1 MLRNIFWY
9 SYRILVDAVS
19 HYWRDNGSAFASHV
33 ALSGLLAFFP
43 FFIFGT
49 SLASFLG
56 AFTYTP
62 QKIKALVQLLPD
74 VIAEPLSQ
82 EIINVL
88 TIQRGGVL
96 TVSVIGAAY
105 FASNG
110 VEALRTALNR
120 AYRVVDR
127 RSLLFCRFQSLFF
140 VILGAVGLIVISVLL
155 ILTPLLIKI
164 MQNHP
169 FFITE
174 YIGVIRLWRYI
185 IAAVVLFVSLLIVHK
200 WLPAERRKFID
211 ILPGI
216 VLTMFVW
223 FMASIAFAQYLTMFD
238 YISTYAGLA
247 SIMVAIIFLYILSA
261 IFILGGEI
269 NAAIM
274 FHRKH
279 LQHSDEYERT

>member
-110 VEALRTALNR
+110 IEALRTALNR

-164 MQNHP
+164 MQNHS

-274 FHRKH
+274 FYRKH
-279 LQHSDEYERT
+279 LQHSDE

>member
-1 MLRNIFWY
+1 MLKNIFWY
-9 SYRILVDAVS
+9 SYRILVNAVS
-19 HYWRDNGSAFASHV
+19 HYWRDNGSAFASHI

-49 SLASFLG
+49 SLASFIG

-74 VIAEPLSQ
+74 VIAEPLSK

-88 TIQRGGVL
+88 TVQRGGVL
-96 TVSVIGAAY
+96 TISVMGAAY

-110 VEALRTALNR
+110 IEALRTALNK

-140 VILGAVGLIVISVLL
+140 VILGAVGLVVISFLL

-164 MQNHP
+164 MHNHP
-169 FFITE
+169 FFMTE
-174 YIGVIRLWRYI
+174 YIGAIRLWRYI
-185 IAAVVLFVSLLIVHK
+185 IAAVVLFASLLIVHK
-200 WLPAERRKFID
+200 WLPAERRKFTD

-216 VLTMFVW
+216 VVTMFVW
-223 FMASIAFAQYLTMFD
+223 FVASIAFAQYLTMFD

-261 IFILGGEI
+261 IFILGAEI
-269 NAAIM
+269 NAAVM
-274 FHRKH
+274 FYRRN
-279 LQHSDEYERT
+279 LQHLDE

>member
-9 SYRILVDAVS
+9 SYHILVNAIS
-19 HYWRDNGSAFASHV
+19 HYWRDSGSAFASHV

-49 SLASFLG
+49 SLASFIG

-74 VIAEPLSQ
+74 IIAEPLSQ

-88 TIQRGGVL
+88 TIQRGDVL
-96 TVSVIGAAY
+96 TISVIGAAY

-110 VEALRTALNR
+110 IEALRTALNK
-120 AYRVVDR
+120 AYRVTDQ

-140 VILGAVGLIVISVLL
+140 VILGAIGLVVISFLLVLA
-155 ILTPLLIKI
+155 PLLIKI
-164 MQNHP
+164 MKNHS
-169 FFITE
+169 FFMTE
-174 YIGVIRLWRYI
+174 YISVIRLWRYV
-185 IAAVVLFVSLLIVHK
+185 IAIVVLFISLLIVHK

-216 VLTMFVW
+216 VVTMSVW
-223 FMASIAFAQYLTMFD
+223 FIASIAFAQYLTMFD

-247 SIMVAIIFLYILSA
+247 SIMAAIIFLYILSA

-274 FHRKH
+274 FYRNH
-279 LQHSDEYERT
+279 LQYSEE

>member
-1 MLRNIFWY
+1 MLKRIFWY

-33 ALSGLLAFFP
+33 ALSGLLALFP
-43 FFIFGT
+43 FFIFGA
-49 SLASFLG
+49 SLASFIG

-62 QKIKALVQLLPD
+62 QKIKALLQLLPD

-82 EIINVL
+82 DIVNVL
-88 TIQRGGVL
+88 TIQRRGVL

-110 VEALRTALNR
+110 VEALRTALNK

-140 VILGAVGLIVISVLL
+140 VILGAFGLVVISFLL
-155 ILTPLLIKI
+155 ILAPLIIKI
-164 MQNHP
+164 MQDHS

-211 ILPGI
+211 VLPGI
-216 VLTMFVW
+216 VVTMSVW
-223 FMASIAFAQYLTMFD
+223 FMASLAFAQYLTMFD

-274 FHRKH
+274 FYRNYLH
-279 LQHSDEYERT
+279 HSDE

>member
-9 SYRILVDAVS
+9 SYRVLFDAIT
-19 HYWRDNGSAFASHV
+19 HYWRDNGSAFASHI

-74 VIAEPLSQ
+74 VIAEPLSK

-88 TIQRGGVL
+88 TVQRGGLL

-110 VEALRTALNR
+110 IEALRTALNK
-120 AYRVVDR
+120 AYRVVDK

-140 VILGAVGLIVISVLL
+140 VIVGAIGLVVISFLL
-155 ILTPLLIKI
+155 ILAPLLIKS
-164 MQNHP
+164 MQNYS
-169 FFITE
+169 FFRTE

-200 WLPAERRKFID
+200 WLPAGRRKLID

-216 VLTMFVW
+216 VVTMFVW
-223 FMASIAFAQYLTMFD
+223 FMASIAFAQYLTMFN

-274 FHRKH
+274 FYRRH
-279 LQHSDEYERT
+279 LQYLDE

>member
-33 ALSGLLAFFP
+33 TLSGLLAFFP

-49 SLASFLG
+49 SLASFIG

-74 VIAEPLSQ
+74 IIAEPLSQ

-88 TIQRGGVL
+88 TIQRRGVL
-96 TVSVIGAAY
+96 TVSIIGAAY

-110 VEALRTALNR
+110 VEALRTALNK

-140 VILGAVGLIVISVLL
+140 VILGAVGLVVISFLL
-155 ILTPLLIKI
+155 ILAPLLIKI
-164 MQNHP
+164 MQNHS
-169 FFITE
+169 FFIPE
-174 YIGVIRLWRYI
+174 YISIIRLWRYI
-185 IAAVVLFVSLLIVHK
+185 IAAIVLFVSLLIVHK
-200 WLPAERRKFID
+200 WLPAEQRRFID
-211 ILPGI
+211 VLPGI
-216 VLTMFVW
+216 VVTMSVW

-247 SIMVAIIFLYILSA
+247 SIMVAIIFLYMLSA

-269 NAAIM
+269 NAAII
-274 FHRKH
+274 FYRNY
-279 LQHSDEYERT
+279 LRHSDE

>member
-9 SYRILVDAVS
+9 SYRILIDAVT

-33 ALSGLLAFFP
+33 ALSSLLAFFP

-49 SLASFLG
+49 FLARFLG

-82 EIINVL
+82 EIISVS
-88 TIQRGGVL
+88 TIQRGDVL
-96 TVSVIGAAY
+96 TLSVIGAAY

-110 VEALRTALNR
+110 IEALRAALNK

-140 VILGAVGLIVISVLL
+140 VILGAFGLLVISFLL
-155 ILTPLLIKI
+155 ILAPLLIKI
-164 MQNHP
+164 MQNHS

-174 YIGVIRLWRYI
+174 HIGIIRLWRYI

-216 VLTMFVW
+216 VVTMLVW

-247 SIMVAIIFLYILSA
+247 SIMVVIIFLYILSA

-269 NAAIM
+269 NAAII

-279 LQHSDEYERT
+279 LQHSNR

>member
-1 MLRNIFWY
+1 M
-9 SYRILVDAVS
+9 
-19 HYWRDNGSAFASHV
+19 
-33 ALSGLLAFFP
+33 
-43 FFIFGT
+43 
-49 SLASFLG
+49 
-56 AFTYTP
+56 
-62 QKIKALVQLLPD
+62 PD

-82 EIINVL
+82 EIVNVL

-96 TVSVIGAAY
+96 TVSVLGAAY

-110 VEALRTALNR
+110 VEALRTALNK
-120 AYRVVDR
+120 AYRVVDQ

-140 VILGAVGLIVISVLL
+140 VILGAFGLVVISFLL
-155 ILTPLLIKI
+155 ILAPLLIKI
-164 MQNHP
+164 VQNHP
-169 FFITE
+169 LFITE

-200 WLPAERRKFID
+200 WLPAQRRKFID

-216 VLTMFVW
+216 VVTMSVW

-261 IFILGGEI
+261 IFIFGGEI

-274 FHRKH
+274 FYRSH
-279 LQHSDEYERT
+279 LQHSDE

>member
-1 MLRNIFWY
+1 MKNIFWY
-9 SYRILVDAVS
+9 SYRIFGDAIS
-19 HYWRDNGSAFASHV
+19 HYWRDSGSAFASHV

-49 SLASFLG
+49 FFARFLG

-82 EIINVL
+82 EIVNVL
-88 TIQRGGVL
+88 TLHQGGVL
-96 TVSVIGAAY
+96 TLSIIGTAY

-110 VEALRTALNR
+110 IEALRTALNK
-120 AYRVVDR
+120 AYRVTDR
-127 RSLLFCRFQSLFF
+127 RSWFFCRFQSLFF
-140 VILGAVGLIVISVLL
+140 VILGAFGLVVMSFLL
-155 ILTPLLIKI
+155 ILAPLLIKI

-169 FFITE
+169 FFMTE
-174 YIGVIRLWRYI
+174 YIGVIRLWRYTI
-185 IAAVVLFVSLLIVHK
+185 AVVILFISLLIVHK
-200 WLPAERRKFID
+200 WLPAGQRKFID

-216 VLTMFVW
+216 VVTMFVW
-223 FMASIAFAQYLTMFD
+223 FMASLAFAQYLTMFD

-274 FHRKH
+274 FYRNYG
-279 LQHSDEYERT
+279 QSPR

>member
-1 MLRNIFWY
+1 MLGNVFWY

-49 SLASFLG
+49 SLASFVG

-74 VIAEPLSQ
+74 VIAEPLSK

-110 VEALRTALNR
+110 IEALRTALNN

-140 VILGAVGLIVISVLL
+140 VVIGAIGLVVISFLL

-164 MQNHP
+164 TQHYS

-174 YIGVIRLWRYI
+174 YIAIIRLWRYI
-185 IAAVVLFVSLLIVHK
+185 IAAAVLFVSLVVVHK

-216 VLTMFVW
+216 VVTMSVW
-223 FMASIAFAQYLTMFD
+223 FIASIAFAQYLTMFD

-247 SIMVAIIFLYILSA
+247 SIMVAIIFLYLLSA

-274 FHRKH
+274 FYRNH
-279 LQHSDEYERT
+279 LQHLDE

>member
-1 MLRNIFWY
+1 MKNIFWY
-9 SYRILVDAVS
+9 SYRIFGDAIS
-19 HYWRDNGSAFASHV
+19 HYWCDNGSAFASHV
-33 ALSGLLAFFP
+33 ALSGFLAFFP

-49 SLASFLG
+49 SFARFLG

-82 EIINVL
+82 EIVNVL
-88 TIQRGGVL
+88 TFHQGGVL
-96 TVSVIGAAY
+96 TLSVIGTAY

-110 VEALRTALNR
+110 IEALRTALNK
-120 AYRVVDR
+120 AYRVIDR
-127 RSLLFCRFQSLFF
+127 RSFLFCRFQSLFF
-140 VILGAVGLIVISVLL
+140 VILGAFGLVVMSFLL
-155 ILTPLLIKI
+155 ILAPLLIKI

-169 FFITE
+169 FFMTE
-174 YIGVIRLWRYI
+174 YIGVIRLWRYTI
-185 IAAVVLFVSLLIVHK
+185 AVVILFISLLIVHK
-200 WLPAERRKFID
+200 WLPAGQRKFID

-216 VLTMFVW
+216 VVTMFVW
-223 FMASIAFAQYLTMFD
+223 FMASLAFAQYLTMFD

-274 FHRKH
+274 FYRN
-279 LQHSDEYERT
+279 YEHAPR

>member
-110 VEALRTALNR
+110 IEALRTALNR

-164 MQNHP
+164 MQNHS

-216 VLTMFVW
+216 ILTMFVW

-261 IFILGGEI
+261 IFILGGEV

-274 FHRKH
+274 FYRKH
-279 LQHSDEYERT
+279 LRHSDE

>member
-1 MLRNIFWY
+1 MLKNIFWY
-9 SYRILVDAVS
+9 SYRIFIDAVS
-19 HYWRDNGSAFASHV
+19 HYWRDNGSAFASHI

-49 SLASFLG
+49 SLASFIG

-62 QKIKALVQLLPD
+62 QKIKALLQLLPD
-74 VIAEPLSQ
+74 VIVEPLTQ
-82 EIINVL
+82 EIVNVL

-110 VEALRTALNR
+110 IEALRTALNK
-120 AYRVVDR
+120 AYRVVER

-140 VILGAVGLIVISVLL
+140 VILGAIGLVVISFLL
-155 ILTPLLIKI
+155 ILAPLLLKI
-164 MQNHP
+164 MQNHS
-169 FFITE
+169 FFMTE
-174 YIGVIRLWRYI
+174 YIGIIRLWRYI

-216 VLTMFVW
+216 VVTMSVW
-223 FMASIAFAQYLTMFD
+223 FVASIAFAQYLTMFD

-261 IFILGGEI
+261 IFIFGAEI

-274 FHRKH
+274 FYRKH
-279 LQHSDEYERT
+279 LQHSDE

>member
-1 MLRNIFWY
+1 MLKNIFWY
-9 SYRILVDAVS
+9 SYRIFVNAIS

-62 QKIKALVQLLPD
+62 QKIKALVYLLPD
-74 VIAEPLSQ
+74 VIADPLSK

-88 TIQRGGVL
+88 TVQRGDVL
-96 TVSVIGAAY
+96 TISVIGAAY

-110 VEALRTALNR
+110 VEVLRAALNK
-120 AYRVVDR
+120 AYRVTDR
-127 RSLLFCRFQSLFF
+127 RGLLFCRFQSLFF
-140 VILGAVGLIVISVLL
+140 VILGAVGLVVISFLLVLA
-155 ILTPLLIKI
+155 PLLIKI
-164 MQNHP
+164 MQNQS
-169 FFITE
+169 FFMSE
-174 YIGVIRLWRYI
+174 YIGVIRLWRYVI
-185 IAAVVLFVSLLIVHK
+185 AVVILFVSLLIVHK

-211 ILPGI
+211 ILPR
-216 VLTMFVW
+216 VLVTMSVW
-223 FMASIAFAQYLTMFD
+223 FMASIAFAHYLAMFD

-247 SIMVAIIFLYILSA
+247 SIMVAIILLYILSA

-274 FHRKH
+274 FYRNR
-279 LQHSDEYERT
+279 LQHLKT

>member
-1 MLRNIFWY
+1 MLKNIFWY
-9 SYRILVDAVS
+9 SYRILVNAVS
-19 HYWRDNGSAFASHV
+19 HYWRDNGSAFASHI

-43 FFIFGT
+43 FFIFWT
-49 SLASFLG
+49 SLASFIG

-74 VIAEPLSQ
+74 VIAEPLTQ
-82 EIINVL
+82 EIVNVL

-110 VEALRTALNR
+110 IEALRAALNK
-120 AYRVVDR
+120 AYRVVER

-140 VILGAVGLIVISVLL
+140 VILGAIGLVVISFLL
-155 ILTPLLIKI
+155 ILAPLLLKI
-164 MQNHP
+164 MQNHS
-169 FFITE
+169 FFMTE

-200 WLPAERRKFID
+200 WLPAERRKFIE

-216 VLTMFVW
+216 VVTMLVW

-261 IFILGGEI
+261 IFIFGAEI

-274 FHRKH
+274 FYRKH
-279 LQHSDEYERT
+279 LQHSDD

>member
-1 MLRNIFWY
+1 MN
-9 SYRILVDAVS
+9 

-33 ALSGLLAFFP
+33 ALSSLLAFFP

-49 SLASFLG
+49 SLASFFG

-74 VIAEPLSQ
+74 IIAEPLSQ
-82 EIINVL
+82 EIISVS
-88 TIQRGGVL
+88 TIQRRDVL
-96 TVSVIGAAY
+96 TLSVIGAAY

-110 VEALRTALNR
+110 IEALRAALNK

-140 VILGAVGLIVISVLL
+140 VILGAFGLVVISFLL
-155 ILTPLLIKI
+155 ILAPLMIKI
-164 MQNHP
+164 MQNHS
-169 FFITE
+169 FFVTE
-174 YIGVIRLWRYI
+174 YIGIIRLWRYI
-185 IAAVVLFVSLLIVHK
+185 IAAVVLFVSLFIVHK
-200 WLPAERRKFID
+200 WLPAEQRRFID

-216 VLTMFVW
+216 VVTMLVW

-238 YISTYAGLA
+238 YISTYAGLT
-247 SIMVAIIFLYILSA
+247 SIMVVIIFLYILSA

-274 FHRKH
+274 FYRKH
-279 LQHSDEYERT
+279 LQHSDE

>member
-164 MQNHP
+164 IQNHS

-216 VLTMFVW
+216 VVTISVW
-223 FMASIAFAQYLTMFD
+223 FVASIAFAQYLTMFD

-274 FHRKH
+274 FYRKH
-279 LQHSDEYERT
+279 LQHSDE

>member
-9 SYRILVDAVS
+9 SYRIFGDAIS

-49 SLASFLG
+49 SFARFLG

-82 EIINVL
+82 EIVNVL
-88 TIQRGGVL
+88 TIHRGGVL
-96 TVSVIGAAY
+96 TLSVIGAAY

-110 VEALRTALNR
+110 IEALRTALNK
-120 AYRVVDR
+120 AYRVTDR

-140 VILGAVGLIVISVLL
+140 VILGAVGLVVISFLL
-155 ILTPLLIKI
+155 ILAPLLIKI
-164 MQNHP
+164 MQNHS
-169 FFITE
+169 FFMTE
-174 YIGVIRLWRYI
+174 YIAAIRVWRYTVAI
-185 IAAVVLFVSLLIVHK
+185 VILFISLLIVHK
-200 WLPAERRKFID
+200 WLPAGRRKFID

-216 VLTMFVW
+216 VVTMFIW

-274 FHRKH
+274 FYRKH
-279 LQHSDEYERT
+279 LQHSDE